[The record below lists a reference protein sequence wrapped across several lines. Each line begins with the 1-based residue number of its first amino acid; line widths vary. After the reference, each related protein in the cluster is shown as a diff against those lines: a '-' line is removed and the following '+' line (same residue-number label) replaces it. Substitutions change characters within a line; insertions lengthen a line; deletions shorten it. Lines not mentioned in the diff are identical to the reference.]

1 VITPGERSRR
11 RARRARPPVWLV
23 ALVAA
28 AVVFVAGIP
37 LGMALHDNPKPDL
50 TVTTTKTIVP

>member
-1 VITPGERSRR
+1 VIPPGERTRR
-11 RARRARPPVWLV
+11 RPRGARPPVWLV

-28 AVVFVAGIP
+28 AVVFVAGIA